1 LTFSWGYDR
10 NTNYLTDN
18 KRFTEDKKMSSRGE
32 NKKTAL
38 VTGASSG
45 IGEVFAK
52 ELQKEG
58 YLVTCVARS
67 KDKLE
72 ALVKQL
78 GEGHRFIA
86 ADLANPEQLEE
97 VVLDIKKN
105 KYNLLINNAGY
116 GLYKRFHEIPLEK
129 HEHLMA
135 VNINAVV
142 HLSHAYL
149 ENAVSGD
156 ALINVSSA
164 LSRLTYPGGAVYAGA
179 KGFVTIF
186 TESLWYEYKDKGIYV
201 MALLPGVT
209 YTNFQ
214 QVAFEGKIDPS
225 LQNSSMGYP
234 PEVVVSE
241 GLKAL
246 KKRKTP
252 SLVSGPKIRFLTG
265 FITRLLGRKRM
276 IALMAARNPALK

>member
-1 LTFSWGYDR
+1 
-10 NTNYLTDN
+10 
-18 KRFTEDKKMSSRGE
+18 MSSESERE
-32 NKKTAL
+32 KNKTVL

-45 IGEVFAK
+45 IGEVFAR
-52 ELQKEG
+52 ELAKEG

-78 GEGHRFIA
+78 GEGHHFIA
-86 ADLANPEQLEE
+86 ADLSNPEQLNQ
-97 VVLDIKKN
+97 VVLDVKKN

-142 HLSHAYL
+142 HLSYAYL

-186 TESLWYEYKDKGIYV
+186 TESLWYEYKDKGVYV

-209 YTNFQ
+209 YTNFHH
-214 QVAFEGKIDPS
+214 VAFAGKIDSS
-225 LQNSSMGYP
+225 LQKPGMGYP
-234 PEVVVSE
+234 PEVVVAE
-241 GLKAL
+241 ALKAL
-246 KKRKTP
+246 KKRNTP

-265 FITRLLGRKRM
+265 FITRVLGRKRM